1 MMRAD
6 MATVVTARGGVR
18 GGRNEQSGRI
28 FAPLLIPF
36 LILAAIA
43 VYAALAP
50 YAKTNV
56 PPPGAHGSLVW
67 GGAIFANELEMKAW
81 LRLHGGGSFQGWAKA
96 HPAALRLV
104 KPARHHHHTA
114 LVTERRKPA
123 HVRKVS

>member
-81 LRLHGGGSFQGWAKA
+81 LRLHGAVRSKGG
-96 HPAALRLV
+96 
-104 KPARHHHHTA
+104 
-114 LVTERRKPA
+114 RRRTRQPCGSSSP
-123 HVRKVS
+123 HDTTTTQRS